1 MPHVRSHRDNR
12 HGMTLIEVVLV
23 VAVLVVIAS
32 LASPSLLG
40 MMETQKLR
48 KSAEVMRGAFAKT
61 RLLAMET
68 GRIQMFRFQYDTGV
82 YTVEPWF
89 ASDDAI
95 ESNSLQQTLPGLLP
109 TQTMTIEPTGRPTEL
124 PEGIV
129 FLAGETLSDNRSAE
143 IDTALAQQLAHE
155 TVWSPPILFY
165 PDGTTSNA
173 RIVLANKKRQ
183 VIEVTLRG
191 ITGMAQSGE
200 LLRMDM
206 EGVVP

>member
-1 MPHVRSHRDNR
+1 MLYVRPPQDNR

-61 RLLAMET
+61 RLSAMKS
-68 GRIQMFRFQYDTGV
+68 GRIQMFRYQYDTGT
-82 YTVEPWF
+82 YAVEPWY
-89 ASDDAI
+89 ASDDML
-95 ESNSLQQTLPGLLP
+95 ESNDLQPTLPGMLP
-109 TQTMTIEPTGRPTEL
+109 NAAANTPAGGRPTEL
-124 PEGIV
+124 PDGVI
-129 FLAGETLSDNRSAE
+129 FLAGQTLSDNRSVE
-143 IDTALAQQLAHE
+143 IDTALAQELSRE

-165 PDGTTSNA
+165 PDGTTSDA
-173 RIVLANKKRQ
+173 RVVLTNKKRQ

-191 ITGMAQSGE
+191 ITGMAQAGE
-200 LLRMDM
+200 LTRM
-206 EGVVP
+206 EGALP

>member
-1 MPHVRSHRDNR
+1 MLYVRPPQDNR

-61 RLLAMET
+61 RLSAMKS
-68 GRIQMFRFQYDTGV
+68 GRIQMFRYQYDTGT
-82 YTVEPWF
+82 YAVEPWY
-89 ASDDAI
+89 ASDDML
-95 ESNSLQQTLPGLLP
+95 ESNDLQQTLPGMLP
-109 TQTMTIEPTGRPTEL
+109 TAAANTPAGGRPTEL
-124 PEGIV
+124 PDGVI
-129 FLAGETLSDNRSAE
+129 FLAGQTLSDNRSIE
-143 IDTALAQQLAHE
+143 IDTALAQELSRE

-165 PDGTTSNA
+165 PDGTTSDA
-173 RIVLANKKRQ
+173 RVVLTNKKRQ

-191 ITGMAQSGE
+191 ITGMAQAGE
-200 LLRMDM
+200 LTRM
-206 EGVVP
+206 EGTLP